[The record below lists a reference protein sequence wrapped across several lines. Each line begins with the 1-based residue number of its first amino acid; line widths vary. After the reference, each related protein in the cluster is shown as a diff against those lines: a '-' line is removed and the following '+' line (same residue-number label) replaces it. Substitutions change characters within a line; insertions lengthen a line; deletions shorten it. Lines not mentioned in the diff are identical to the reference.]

1 VIPPAV
7 EPGHALIRT
16 SYMATHTDEQLDRVL
31 DTFEQIGKKLD
42 VIPQT
47 RPSTYTPV
55 QIARPGTMVRNN
67 KATEKWAAASEG
79 TNGYHGLTLDQLS
92 RMSSREV
99 AGKLFDAV
107 ETLTWRAAN
116 LQPEDL
122 RKLGQMPMK
131 LWEKRANIPGMLLEK
146 GANFFIRNGHED
158 RS

>member
-1 VIPPAV
+1 V

-31 DTFEQIGKKLD
+31 DIFEQIGKKLD

-55 QIARPGTMVRNN
+55 RIARPGTTVRNN
-67 KATEKWAAASEG
+67 QASEKWAAASAGELAG
-79 TNGYHGLTLDQLS
+79 NGFSLEQLS

-107 ETLTWRAAN
+107 ESLTWRAAN
-116 LQPEDL
+116 LQPDDL
-122 RKLGQMPMK
+122 RKLGKMPMK
-131 LWEKRANIPGMLLEK
+131 LWQKRANLPGLLLEK
-146 GANFFIRNGHED
+146 GANLLIRNGHED